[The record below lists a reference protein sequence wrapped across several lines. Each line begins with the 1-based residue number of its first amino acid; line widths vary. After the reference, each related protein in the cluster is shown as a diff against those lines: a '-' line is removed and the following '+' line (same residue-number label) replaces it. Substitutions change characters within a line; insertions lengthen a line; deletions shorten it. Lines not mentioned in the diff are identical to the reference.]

1 MLLGFIQIYCL
12 VGYSFFFFHL
22 PLAIWGRQTVLD
34 SRWVFLDMSPFW
46 DCTTYKNF
54 IKNDF
59 INIIIWPGGMWDLP
73 WPGMEA
79 VHPVQGAW
87 SLNYFPHGS
96 VVKNP
101 PACAGDMGMIS
112 GLGSSPGGGNGN
124 PLHYSCLENP
134 MQSCIFAWEIPWT
147 EEPGRLWS
155 MGLQSQKGLSDWI
168 TTTRKVHNGFIRVTL
183 TSSPT
188 RIHCILSLLPLHHGQ
203 LGGSLSSSFIWGLA
217 LCLQTLFIFIQ
228 YHAASFFLWLL
239 HNSCLVKFHFW
250 SVPHSFSIYQF
261 RHSWWLFHRQTV

>member
-1 MLLGFIQIYCL
+1 MNNIIYYHYENFANPDFSLIKKFFQLKYSWFTVWCQCLLYSKATQLYTCIRTFFYLSKFLQSGSKHVSSLRLLNSGGNTAKYFILYILNILKRVLILLIYVIVIIISNYQYFLFIILACQILHAFRIYPNILPCWL
-12 VGYSFFFFHL
+12 FFFFFHL
-22 PLAIWGRQTVLD
+22 SLAIWGRQTVLD

-101 PACAGDMGMIS
+101 PACAGDMGTIS

-134 MQSCIFAWEIPWT
+134 TDRE
-147 EEPGRLWS
+147 
-155 MGLQSQKGLSDWI
+155 
-168 TTTRKVHNGFIRVTL
+168 
-183 TSSPT
+183 
-188 RIHCILSLLPLHHGQ
+188 
-203 LGGSLSSSFIWGLA
+203 
-217 LCLQTLFIFIQ
+217 
-228 YHAASFFLWLL
+228 
-239 HNSCLVKFHFW
+239 
-250 SVPHSFSIYQF
+250 
-261 RHSWWLFHRQTV
+261 SWRGP